1 MRRVVLLGA
10 LVVVLLSV
18 PSLSAA
24 LDVGVVRLNAAQ
36 MLRVGAAAPYS
47 AVVPAQAAVTFLTS
61 GGGAAKWVGLAI
73 NATAAGKLMQ
83 ATMWAAGLYMAGDLA
98 DRLLKDYWA
107 SKGYAINPDGSGIAK
122 TFQTVTPNANENVPV
137 SGATGAFNNGVYM
150 IITVG
155 TYSNSGQAAAACANA
170 SNGCQGT
177 PQYLQNCQSGCTY
190 SGSTGYHT
198 MIPAGH
204 WGGYYY
210 SGTYSP
216 GVPGMV
222 WALFPNSSSYYTT
235 GPVQYQP
242 VAPSEAQAAAQSDIG
257 SGNASAWAALKTS
270 LEAVGSAL
278 ENNTHALNRAT
289 SEMSAIRTELNNALS
304 QAQKDSVASESGG
317 DTDQWADSNK
327 TNEVTVKNMLT
338 RAEVEA
344 AVIAALAAKGLSQ
357 AEIQAAM
364 SGALQANAALFS
376 GGSGLTQAQI
386 QSAIEEALTAKGL
399 SYDGIINA
407 LTGVLGPASG
417 EPYDP
422 TALSPEALPDAPE
435 KKSLPGVLSTFWEAF
450 ENLPV
455 ISLLNTFEVTASG
468 SPVLTLSLPGLLGGD
483 SGTANIDFSQ
493 WQDIFAVMGNVLL
506 TIVGIRWTIYLF
518 EG

>member
-10 LVVVLLSV
+10 LVVVW
-18 PSLSAA
+18 
-24 LDVGVVRLNAAQ
+24 
-36 MLRVGAAAPYS
+36 
-47 AVVPAQAAVTFLTS
+47 FLTS
-61 GGGAAKWVGLAI
+61 VPDCRAYSVGVSRINAAAFASVSSGATKGIVPALAVATDAVAAGGAGRWVALGISSAGLATI
-73 NATAAGKLMQ
+73 GQ
-83 ATMWAAGLYMAGDLA
+83 AVLWGAGLYAAGTWA
-98 DRLLKDYWA
+98 DQMIRDYWA

-242 VAPSEAQAAAQSDIG
+242 AGPDAAKTTLQNDLDQN
-257 SGNASAWAALKTS
+257 NASALKVVGEALNQVQAALES
-270 LEAVGSAL
+270 
-278 ENNTHALNRAT
+278 NTNALNKST
-289 SEMSAIRTELNNALS
+289 SAMNSVMGVLNGSLT
-304 QAQKDSVASESGG
+304 QAQKDQVTGQVGTG
-317 DTDQWADSNK
+317 DWANDNK
-327 TNEVTVKNMLT
+327 TNEVTVKNMIT
-338 RAEVEA
+338 GDEIKA

-493 WQDIFAVMGNVLL
+493 WQDTFAVMGNVLL

>member
-61 GGGAAKWVGLAI
+61 GGGAAKWVALAI
-73 NATAAGKLMQ
+73 NSTAAGKLMQ

-98 DRLLKDYWA
+98 DRLLKEYWA
-107 SKGYAINPDGSGIAK
+107 SKGYAVGSDGKLGYP
-122 TFQTVTPNANENVPV
+122 TVTPTSGNAPSPTPGGLAGEGEDTGVYIHYQMGNYASAGAAYAACESLRA
-137 SGATGAFNNGVYM
+137 SGAWGSYSGCSHGWTLQPSGVALVGWARYSYTGYAAGRSRQGHFYYSTG
-150 IITVG
+150 G
-155 TYSNSGQAAAACANA
+155 TY
-170 SNGCQGT
+170 T
-177 PQYLQNCQSGCTY
+177 
-190 SGSTGYHT
+190 
-198 MIPAGH
+198 AG
-204 WGGYYY
+204 G
-210 SGTYSP
+210 
-216 GVPGMV
+216 
-222 WALFPNSSSYYTT
+222 A
-235 GPVQYQP
+235 PVQP

-357 AEIQAAM
+357 AEIQAGM

-386 QSAIEEALTAKGL
+386 QSAIEDALTAKGL

-417 EPYDP
+417 APYDP

-493 WQDIFAVMGNVLL
+493 WQDTFAVMGNVLL